1 MSMERKGYM
10 NNLTKRVISC
20 VACIALVLFCIWG
33 STYVVEHEGHQYDG
47 AAQGFAGEIKVS
59 VFVEGDTIT
68 DITYQTEGETPSIG
82 GSAIKALRTKILKTQ
97 NANIDAISGATYS
110 SKGFLTAVQTALA
123 EAGIVADGSNKSN
136 ASVDDYELT
145 TDVVVV
151 GGGGAGMTAAITVA
165 ENGKNVILLEKSDIL
180 GGNTSRASSGMN
192 AAETHYE
199 QEQGVEDSVDLF
211 IEDTMKS
218 GKEINDPDLV
228 RTLAENTSEAIDW
241 LDKENA
247 PLSGPLGTMGGLS
260 AKRTHRPTDAE
271 GNVTSVGNFLV
282 SALGVRMDELGI
294 EIITGAS
301 VNKIIMTDGKASGVV
316 ALGEYGETIT
326 VNANAVIVATGG
338 FGGNMD
344 RIVSLRPD
352 LAGYISTNVA
362 TATGDAIDFL
372 GEVGADF
379 VDLEQIQ
386 LHPTVIP
393 TDGAL
398 VGEALRGDGAIL
410 VNREGVRFTNETGTR
425 DAVSAAEVSQT
436 GGNVWLIANE
446 EMYEGSAVIKKLDK
460 SGYLVKGD
468 TLEDLAAAMEFD
480 SAATA
485 ALIETVNKW
494 STYVASGSDPDFS
507 RDIGTPLTDLSS
519 GPYYAVNVGPG
530 IHHCMGGVKIN
541 TDAQVISTDGTPI
554 PGLYAAGEVTGGIH
568 GANRL
573 GGNAVADIV
582 VFGRIAGENA
592 SNLDN

>member
-1 MSMERKGYM
+1 MGS
-10 NNLTKRVISC
+10 LTKRILSCLAC
-20 VACIALVLFCIWG
+20 VALIVFCIGG
-33 STYVVEHEGHQYDG
+33 SMYVVEREGHQYDG

-59 VFVEGDTIT
+59 VFVEGNSIT

-97 NANIDAISGATYS
+97 NVNIDTISGATYS
-110 SKGFLTAVQTALA
+110 SKGFLSAVEMALG
-123 EAGIVADGSNKSN
+123 EAGIVADGSG
-136 ASVDDYELT
+136 AGAGTTEDYEAT

-165 ENGKNVILLEKSDIL
+165 ENGKSVILLEKSDIL

-199 QEQGVEDSVDLF
+199 KEQGIEDSVELF
-211 IEDTMKS
+211 IEDTIKS
-218 GKEINDPDLV
+218 GKEINDPELV

-260 AKRTHRPTDAE
+260 AKRTHRPVDAE

-282 SALGVRMDELGI
+282 SALGVRLDELGI
-294 EIITGAS
+294 EVVTGATI
-301 VNKIIMTDGKASGVV
+301 NKILMEDGKAVGVSGVG
-316 ALGEYGETIT
+316 AYGENIT
-326 VNANAVIVATGG
+326 VHANSVIIATGG

-344 RIVSLRPD
+344 RIVALRPD

-362 TATGDAIDFL
+362 TADGDAIDFL

-379 VDLEQIQ
+379 VDMEQIQ

-436 GGNVWLIANE
+436 GGNVWLIANQ

-460 SGYLVKGD
+460 SGYLVTGA
-468 TLEDLAAAMEFD
+468 DLDELAKAMEFD
-480 SAATA
+480 ANSTA
-485 ALIETVNKW
+485 ALKETVSTW
-494 STYVASGSDPDFS
+494 SSYVASGTDADFS

-554 PGLYAAGEVTGGIH
+554 PGLYACGEVTGGIH

-592 SNLDN
+592 SK

>member
-1 MSMERKGYM
+1 MSVV
-10 NNLTKRVISC
+10 TKRILSCLAC
-20 VACIALVLFCIWG
+20 VALIILCIWG
-33 STYVVEHEGHQYDG
+33 STYVAKYEGHQYDG
-47 AAQGFAGEIKVS
+47 SAEGFAGTISVS
-59 VFVEGDTIT
+59 VYVEGDTIT
-68 DITYQTEGETPSIG
+68 EITYQTEGETPSIG
-82 GSAIKALRTKILKTQ
+82 GSAIQALRKKILKTQ
-97 NANIDAISGATYS
+97 STQIDVVSGATYS
-110 SKGFLTAVQTALA
+110 SKGFLAAVDAALA
-123 EAGIVADGSNKSN
+123 EAGVVADGSHKSD
-136 ASVDDYELT
+136 AATEDYELT

-151 GGGGAGMTAAITVA
+151 GGGGAGMTAAITIA
-165 ENGKNVILLEKSDIL
+165 ESGKSVIIIEKSDIL

-192 AAETHYE
+192 ACETHYE
-199 QEQGVEDSVDLF
+199 AEQGVEDSVELF

-228 RTLAENTSEAIDW
+228 RTLAENTSAAIDW
-241 LDKENA
+241 LDEENA

-271 GNVTSVGNFLV
+271 GNVTSVGNYLV
-282 SALGVRMDELGI
+282 SALGVRLDELGV
-294 EIITGAS
+294 EIITGTA
-301 VNKIIMTDGKASGVV
+301 VDKVIMEDGKACGVTGV
-316 ALGEYGETIT
+316 GTYGENVT
-326 VNANAVIVATGG
+326 VHAGAVVIATGG

-344 RIVSLRPD
+344 RIVELRPD
-352 LAGYISTNVA
+352 LEGYISTNVA

-372 GEVGADF
+372 GEIGADF

-425 DAVSAAEVSQT
+425 DAVSAAEVAQT
-436 GGNVWLIANE
+436 GGNVWLIANQ

-460 SGYLVKGD
+460 SGYLVTGE

-480 SAATA
+480 QAATE
-485 ALIETVNKW
+485 ALLETVETW
-494 STYVASGSDPDFS
+494 SGYVASGVDADFS

-541 TDAQVISTDGTPI
+541 TEAQVISTDGNPI
-554 PGLYAAGEVTGGIH
+554 PGLYACGEVTGGIH

-592 SNLDN
+592 ANYCEK

>member
-1 MSMERKGYM
+1 MGS
-10 NNLTKRVISC
+10 LTKRILSCLAC
-20 VACIALVLFCIWG
+20 VALIVFCIGG
-33 STYVVEHEGHQYDG
+33 SMYVVEREGHQYDG

-59 VFVEGDTIT
+59 VFVEGNTIT

-97 NANIDAISGATYS
+97 NVNIDTISGATYS
-110 SKGFLTAVQTALA
+110 SKGFLSAVEMALG
-123 EAGIVADGSNKSN
+123 EAGIVADGSG
-136 ASVDDYELT
+136 AGAGTAEDYEAT
-145 TDVVVV
+145 ADVVVV

-165 ENGKNVILLEKSDIL
+165 ENGKSVILLEKSDIL

-199 QEQGVEDSVDLF
+199 KEQGIEDSVELF
-211 IEDTMKS
+211 IEDTIKS
-218 GKEINDPDLV
+218 GKEINDPELV

-260 AKRTHRPTDAE
+260 AKRTHRPVDAE

-282 SALGVRMDELGI
+282 SALGVRLDELGI
-294 EIITGAS
+294 EVVTGAA
-301 VNKIIMTDGKASGVV
+301 VNKIIMEDGKAVGVSGVG
-316 ALGEYGETIT
+316 AYGENIT
-326 VNANAVIVATGG
+326 VHANSVIIATGG

-344 RIVSLRPD
+344 RIVALRPD

-362 TATGDAIDFL
+362 TADGDAIDFL

-379 VDLEQIQ
+379 VDMEQIQ

-436 GGNVWLIANE
+436 GGNVWLIANQ

-460 SGYLVKGD
+460 SGYLVTGA
-468 TLEDLAAAMEFD
+468 DLDELAKAMEFD
-480 SAATA
+480 ANATA
-485 ALIETVNKW
+485 ALKETVSTW
-494 STYVASGSDPDFS
+494 STYVASGTDADFS

-554 PGLYAAGEVTGGIH
+554 PGLYACGEVTGGIH

-592 SNLDN
+592 SK

>member
-1 MSMERKGYM
+1 MGS
-10 NNLTKRVISC
+10 LTKRILSCLAC
-20 VACIALVLFCIWG
+20 VALIVFCIGG
-33 STYVVEHEGHQYDG
+33 SMYVVEREGHQYDG

-59 VFVEGDTIT
+59 VFVEGNTIT

-97 NANIDAISGATYS
+97 NVNIDTISGATYS
-110 SKGFLTAVQTALA
+110 SKGFLSAVEMALG
-123 EAGIVADGSNKSN
+123 EAGIVADGSG
-136 ASVDDYELT
+136 AGAGTAEDYEAT

-165 ENGKNVILLEKSDIL
+165 ENGKSVILLEKSDIL

-199 QEQGVEDSVDLF
+199 KEQGIEDSVELF
-211 IEDTMKS
+211 IEDTIKS
-218 GKEINDPDLV
+218 GKEINDPELV

-260 AKRTHRPTDAE
+260 AKRTHRPVDAE

-282 SALGVRMDELGI
+282 SALGVRLEELGI
-294 EIITGAS
+294 EVQTGATI
-301 VNKIIMTDGKASGVV
+301 NKILMEDGKAVGVSGVG
-316 ALGEYGETIT
+316 AYGENIT
-326 VNANAVIVATGG
+326 VHANSVIIATGG

-344 RIVSLRPD
+344 RIVALRPD

-362 TATGDAIDFL
+362 TADGDAIDFL

-379 VDLEQIQ
+379 VDMEQIQ

-436 GGNVWLIANE
+436 GGNVWLIANQ

-460 SGYLVKGD
+460 SGYLVTGA
-468 TLEDLAAAMEFD
+468 DLDELAKAMEFD
-480 SAATA
+480 ANATA
-485 ALIETVNKW
+485 ALKETVSTW
-494 STYVASGSDPDFS
+494 SSYVASGTDADFS

-554 PGLYAAGEVTGGIH
+554 PGLYACGEVTGGIH

-592 SNLDN
+592 SE

>member
-1 MSMERKGYM
+1 MGS
-10 NNLTKRVISC
+10 LTKRILSCLAC
-20 VACIALVLFCIWG
+20 VALIVFCIGG
-33 STYVVEHEGHQYDG
+33 SMYVVEREGHQYDG

-59 VFVEGDTIT
+59 VFVEGNTIT

-97 NANIDAISGATYS
+97 NVNIDTISGATYS
-110 SKGFLTAVQTALA
+110 SKGFLEAVGVALG
-123 EAGIVADGSNKSN
+123 EAGIVADGSG
-136 ASVDDYELT
+136 AGAGTAEDYEAT
-145 TDVVVV
+145 ADVVVV

-165 ENGKNVILLEKSDIL
+165 ENGKSVILLEKSDIL

-199 QEQGVEDSVDLF
+199 KEQGIEDSVELF
-211 IEDTMKS
+211 IEDTIKS
-218 GKEINDPDLV
+218 GKEINDPELV

-260 AKRTHRPTDAE
+260 AKRTHRPVDAE

-282 SALGVRMDELGI
+282 SALGVRLDELGI
-294 EIITGAS
+294 EVVTGAA
-301 VNKIIMTDGKASGVV
+301 VNKIIMEDGKAVGVSGVG
-316 ALGEYGETIT
+316 AYGENIT
-326 VNANAVIVATGG
+326 VHANSVIIATGG

-344 RIVSLRPD
+344 RIVALRPD

-362 TATGDAIDFL
+362 TADGDAIDFL

-379 VDLEQIQ
+379 VDMEQIQ

-436 GGNVWLIANE
+436 GGNVWLIANQ

-460 SGYLVKGD
+460 SGYLVTGA
-468 TLEDLAAAMEFD
+468 DLDELAKAMEFD
-480 SAATA
+480 ANATA
-485 ALIETVNKW
+485 ALKETVSTW
-494 STYVASGSDPDFS
+494 SSYVASGTDADFS

-554 PGLYAAGEVTGGIH
+554 PGLYACGEVTGGIH

-592 SNLDN
+592 SK

>member
-1 MSMERKGYM
+1 MGS
-10 NNLTKRVISC
+10 LTKRILSCLAC
-20 VACIALVLFCIWG
+20 VALILFCIGG
-33 STYVVEHEGHQYDG
+33 SMYVVEHEGHQYDG

-59 VFVEGDTIT
+59 VFVEGNTIT

-97 NANIDAISGATYS
+97 NVNIDTISGATYS
-110 SKGFLTAVQTALA
+110 SKGFLEAVGVALG
-123 EAGIVADGSNKSN
+123 EAGIVADGSG
-136 ASVDDYELT
+136 AGAGTAEDYEAT
-145 TDVVVV
+145 ADVVVV

-165 ENGKNVILLEKSDIL
+165 ENGKSVILLEKSDIL

-199 QEQGVEDSVDLF
+199 KEQGIEDSVELF
-211 IEDTMKS
+211 IEDTIKS
-218 GKEINDPDLV
+218 GKEINDPELV

-260 AKRTHRPTDAE
+260 AKRTHRPVDAE

-282 SALGVRMDELGI
+282 SALGVRLDELGI
-294 EIITGAS
+294 EVVTGAA
-301 VNKIIMTDGKASGVV
+301 VNKIIMEDGKAVGVSGVG
-316 ALGEYGETIT
+316 AYGENIT
-326 VNANAVIVATGG
+326 VHAKSVIIATGG

-344 RIVSLRPD
+344 RIVALRPD

-362 TATGDAIDFL
+362 TADGDAIDFL

-379 VDLEQIQ
+379 VDMEQIQ

-436 GGNVWLIANE
+436 GGNVWLIANQ

-460 SGYLVKGD
+460 SGYLVTGA
-468 TLEDLAAAMEFD
+468 DLDELAKAMEFD
-480 SAATA
+480 ANATA
-485 ALIETVNKW
+485 ALKETVSTW
-494 STYVASGSDPDFS
+494 SSYVASGTDADFS

-554 PGLYAAGEVTGGIH
+554 PGLYACGEVTGGIH

-592 SNLDN
+592 SK

>member
-1 MSMERKGYM
+1 M
-10 NNLTKRVISC
+10 NTLTKRIISC
-20 VACIALVLFCIWG
+20 FAVVALLLICIWG
-33 STYVVEHEGHQYDG
+33 STYVVERNGHQYDG

-59 VFVEGDTIT
+59 VFVEGNTIT

-97 NANIDAISGATYS
+97 NVNIDAISGATYS
-110 SKGFLTAVQTALA
+110 SKGFLEAVGQALSQ
-123 EAGIVADGSNKSN
+123 AGIVADGSNKGSGV
-136 ASVDDYELT
+136 SEDYEAT
-145 TDVVVV
+145 VDVVVV

-165 ENGKNVILLEKSDIL
+165 ENGKKVILLEKSDIL

-199 QEQGVEDSVDLF
+199 KEQGVEDSVDLF
-211 IEDTMKS
+211 VQDTMKS
-218 GKEINDPDLV
+218 GKEINDPELV
-228 RTLAENTSEAIDW
+228 RTLAENTSAAIDW

-282 SALGVRMDELGI
+282 SALGVRLDELGV

-301 VNKIIMTDGKASGVV
+301 VNKIIMEDGKACGVI
-316 ALGEYGETIT
+316 AAGEYGETIT
-326 VNANAVIVATGG
+326 IHANAVVVATGG

-344 RIVSLRPD
+344 RVVALRPD
-352 LAGYISTNVA
+352 LEGFISTNVA
-362 TATGDAIDFL
+362 TASGDAIDFL

-379 VDLEQIQ
+379 VDMEQIQ

-425 DAVSAAEVSQT
+425 DAVSAAEVAQT
-436 GGNVWLIANE
+436 GGNVWLIANQ

-468 TLEDLAAAMEFD
+468 TLNDLAAAMEFD
-480 SAATA
+480 ANATT
-485 ALIETVNKW
+485 ALLDTVSKW
-494 STYVASGSDPDFS
+494 SGYVKAGEDPDFS

-541 TDAQVISTDGTPI
+541 TEAQVISKDGTPI
-554 PGLYAAGEVTGGIH
+554 PGLYACGEVTGGIH

-592 SNLDN
+592 SNYK

>member
-1 MSMERKGYM
+1 MNTSTRKI
-10 NNLTKRVISC
+10 LSC
-20 VACIALVLFCIWG
+20 ALCVALVLFVFFG
-33 STYVVEHEGHQYDG
+33 SKYVKQYDG
-47 AAQGFAGEIKVS
+47 QQLDGSAQGFAGEIKVS
-59 VFVEGDTIT
+59 VFVEGGTIT
-68 DITYQTEGETPSIG
+68 DITFQTEGETPSIG
-82 GSAIKALRTKILKTQ
+82 GSAIKSLRTKILKTQ
-97 NANIDAISGATYS
+97 NTQIDAISGATYS
-110 SKGFLTAVQTALA
+110 SRGFLEAVNAALA
-123 EAGIVADGSNKSN
+123 LGGVVADGSHMSN
-136 ASVDDYELT
+136 AATEDYEAT
-145 TDVVVV
+145 ADVVVV
-151 GGGGAGMTAAITVA
+151 GGGGAGMTAAIVAA
-165 ENGKNVILLEKSDIL
+165 ENGKKVILLEKSDIL

-199 QEQGVEDSVDLF
+199 AEQGIEDSVDLF
-211 IEDTMKS
+211 VEDTMKS
-218 GKEINDPDLV
+218 GKEINDPELV

-282 SALGVRMDELGI
+282 SALGVRLDELGI
-294 EIITGAS
+294 EILTGAT
-301 VNKIIMTDGKASGVV
+301 VNKIIMEDGKAAGVSGF
-316 ALGEYGETIT
+316 GEYGENIT
-326 VNANAVIVATGG
+326 VHANAVIVATGG

-344 RIVSLRPD
+344 RIVELRPD

-362 TATGDAIDFL
+362 TASGDAIDFL

-425 DAVSAAEVSQT
+425 DAVSAAEVEQT
-436 GGNVWLIANE
+436 GGNVWLIANQ

-480 SAATA
+480 ATATA
-485 ALIETVNKW
+485 ALLQTVETW
-494 STYVASGSDPDFS
+494 SSYVASGTDSDFS
-507 RDIGTPLTDLSS
+507 RDIGTPLTDLST

-541 TDAQVISTDGTPI
+541 SDAQVISKDGTPI

-592 SNLDN
+592 SK

>member
-1 MSMERKGYM
+1 M
-10 NNLTKRVISC
+10 
-20 VACIALVLFCIWG
+20 
-33 STYVVEHEGHQYDG
+33 YVVEREGHQYDG

-59 VFVEGDTIT
+59 VFVEGNTIT

-97 NANIDAISGATYS
+97 NVNIDTISGATYS
-110 SKGFLTAVQTALA
+110 SKGFLSAVEMALG
-123 EAGIVADGSNKSN
+123 EGGIVADGSG
-136 ASVDDYELT
+136 AVAGTTEDYEAT
-145 TDVVVV
+145 ADVVVV

-165 ENGKNVILLEKSDIL
+165 ENGKSVILLEKSDIL

-199 QEQGVEDSVDLF
+199 KEQGIEDSVELF
-211 IEDTMKS
+211 IEDTIKS
-218 GKEINDPDLV
+218 GKEINDPELV

-260 AKRTHRPTDAE
+260 AKRTHRPVDAE

-282 SALGVRMDELGI
+282 SALGVRLDELGI
-294 EIITGAS
+294 EIQTGATI
-301 VNKIIMTDGKASGVV
+301 NKILMENGKAVGVSGVG
-316 ALGEYGETIT
+316 AYGENIT
-326 VNANAVIVATGG
+326 VHADSVIIATGG

-344 RIVSLRPD
+344 RIVALRPD

-362 TATGDAIDFL
+362 TADGDAIDFL
-372 GEVGADF
+372 GEVDADF
-379 VDLEQIQ
+379 VDMEQIQ

-436 GGNVWLIANE
+436 GGNVWLIANQ

-460 SGYLVKGD
+460 SGYLVTGA
-468 TLEDLAAAMEFD
+468 DLDELAKAMEFD
-480 SAATA
+480 ANATA
-485 ALIETVNKW
+485 ALKETVSTW
-494 STYVASGSDPDFS
+494 SSYVASGTDADFS

-554 PGLYAAGEVTGGIH
+554 PGLYACGEVTGGIH

-592 SNLDN
+592 SK

>member
-1 MSMERKGYM
+1 MSS
-10 NNLTKRVISC
+10 LTKKICACLFC
-20 VACIALVLFCIWG
+20 VALVLFVIFG
-33 STYVVEHEGHQYDG
+33 SKYVVEREGHQYDG

-59 VFVEGDTIT
+59 VFVDNDTIT

-82 GSAIKALRTKILKTQ
+82 GSAIKSLRTKILKTQ
-97 NANIDAISGATYS
+97 NTQIDAISGATYS
-110 SKGFLTAVQTALA
+110 SKGFLEAVNSALA
-123 EAGIVADGSNKSN
+123 TSGFVADGSHRSN
-136 ASVDDYELT
+136 VATEDYEAT
-145 TDVVVV
+145 ADVVVV

-165 ENGKNVILLEKSDIL
+165 ENGKKVILLEKSDIL

-199 QEQGVEDSVDLF
+199 AEQGIEDSVELF

-218 GKEINDPDLV
+218 GKEINDPELV
-228 RTLAENTSEAIDW
+228 RTLAENTSAAIDW

-260 AKRTHRPTDAE
+260 AKRTHRPTDSE

-282 SALGVRMDELGI
+282 SALGVRLEELGI
-294 EIITGAS
+294 ETITGAS
-301 VNKIIMTDGKASGVV
+301 VNKILMEDGKACGVSGV
-316 ALGEYGETIT
+316 GEYGEKIT
-326 VNANAVIVATGG
+326 VHANAVIIATGG
-338 FGGNMD
+338 FGGNME

-352 LAGYISTNVA
+352 LAGYISTNVS
-362 TATGDAIDFL
+362 TANGDAIDFL

-425 DAVSAAEVSQT
+425 DAVSAAEVEQT
-436 GGNVWLIANE
+436 GGNVWLIANQ

-468 TLEDLAAAMEFD
+468 TLEALAAAMEFD
-480 SAATA
+480 SNATA
-485 ALIETVNKW
+485 ALLKTVETW
-494 STYVASGSDPDFS
+494 SSYVQAGSDPDFS

-592 SNLDN
+592 SK

>member
-1 MSMERKGYM
+1 
-10 NNLTKRVISC
+10 
-20 VACIALVLFCIWG
+20 VA
-33 STYVVEHEGHQYDG
+33 
-47 AAQGFAGEIKVS
+47 
-59 VFVEGDTIT
+59 
-68 DITYQTEGETPSIG
+68 TE
-82 GSAIKALRTKILKTQ
+82 
-97 NANIDAISGATYS
+97 
-110 SKGFLTAVQTALA
+110 
-123 EAGIVADGSNKSN
+123 
-136 ASVDDYELT
+136 DYET
-145 TDVVVV
+145 SADVVVV
-151 GGGGAGMTAAITVA
+151 GGGGAGMTAAITA
-165 ENGKNVILLEKSDIL
+165 SENGKKVIILEKSDIL

-199 QEQGVEDSVDLF
+199 AEQGIEDSVDLF
-211 IEDTMKS
+211 VEDTMKS
-218 GKEINDPDLV
+218 GKEINDPELV
-228 RTLAENTSEAIDW
+228 RTLAEKSSDAIDW

-260 AKRTHRPTDAE
+260 AKRTHRPTDAD

-282 SALGVRMDELGI
+282 SALGVRLDELGV
-294 EIITGAS
+294 EIITGAT
-301 VNKIIMTDGKASGVV
+301 VNKIIMEDGKASGVV
-316 ALGEYGETIT
+316 AKGEYGETIT
-326 VNANAVIVATGG
+326 VHANAVIVATGG

-362 TATGDAIDFL
+362 TASGDAIDFL
-372 GEVGADF
+372 GELGADF
-379 VDLEQIQ
+379 VDMEQIQ

-425 DAVSAAEVSQT
+425 DAVSAAEVEQT
-436 GGNVWLIANE
+436 GGNVWLIANQ

-468 TLEDLAAAMEFD
+468 TLDELAAAMEFD
-480 SAATA
+480 ASATA
-485 ALIETVNKW
+485 ALSKTVETW
-494 STYVASGSDPDFS
+494 SSYVASGEDPDFS
-507 RDIGTPLTDLSS
+507 RDIGTPLTDLSA

-541 TDAQVISTDGTPI
+541 TDAQVINTSGEPI

-592 SNLDN
+592 SK

>member
-1 MSMERKGYM
+1 MGS
-10 NNLTKRVISC
+10 LTKRILSCLAC
-20 VACIALVLFCIWG
+20 VALIVFCIGG
-33 STYVVEHEGHQYDG
+33 SMYVVEREGHQYDG

-59 VFVEGDTIT
+59 VFVEGNTIT

-97 NANIDAISGATYS
+97 NVNIDTISGATYS
-110 SKGFLTAVQTALA
+110 SKGFLSAVEMALG
-123 EAGIVADGSNKSN
+123 EAGIVADGSG
-136 ASVDDYELT
+136 AGAGTAEDYEAT
-145 TDVVVV
+145 ADVVVV

-165 ENGKNVILLEKSDIL
+165 ENGKSVILLEKSDIL

-199 QEQGVEDSVDLF
+199 KEQGIEDSVELF
-211 IEDTMKS
+211 IEDTIKS
-218 GKEINDPDLV
+218 GKEINDPELV

-260 AKRTHRPTDAE
+260 AKRTHRPVDAE

-282 SALGVRMDELGI
+282 SALGVRLDELGI
-294 EIITGAS
+294 EVVTGAA
-301 VNKIIMTDGKASGVV
+301 VNKIIMEDGKAVGVSGVG
-316 ALGEYGETIT
+316 AYGENIT
-326 VNANAVIVATGG
+326 VHANSVIIATGG

-344 RIVSLRPD
+344 RIVALRPD

-362 TATGDAIDFL
+362 TADGDAIDFL

-379 VDLEQIQ
+379 VDMEQIQ

-436 GGNVWLIANE
+436 GGNVWLIANQ

-460 SGYLVKGD
+460 SGYLVTGA
-468 TLEDLAAAMEFD
+468 DLDELAKAMEFD
-480 SAATA
+480 ANATA
-485 ALIETVNKW
+485 ALKETVSTW
-494 STYVASGSDPDFS
+494 SSYVASGTDADFS

-554 PGLYAAGEVTGGIH
+554 PGLYACGEVTGGIH

-592 SNLDN
+592 SK

>member
-1 MSMERKGYM
+1 MSVV
-10 NNLTKRVISC
+10 TKRILSCLAC
-20 VACIALVLFCIWG
+20 VALIIFCIWG
-33 STYVVEHEGHQYDG
+33 STYVVKHEGHQYDG
-47 AAQGFAGEIKVS
+47 SAEGFAGTISVS
-59 VFVEGDTIT
+59 VYVEGDTIT

-82 GSAIKALRTKILKTQ
+82 GSAIQALRKKILKTQ
-97 NANIDAISGATYS
+97 NTQIDVVSGATYS
-110 SKGFLTAVQTALA
+110 SKGFLTAVDAALA
-123 EAGIVADGSNKSN
+123 EAGVVADGSHISD
-136 ASVDDYELT
+136 AATEDYELT

-151 GGGGAGMTAAITVA
+151 GGGGAGMTAAITIA
-165 ENGKNVILLEKSDIL
+165 ESGKSVIIIEKSDIL

-192 AAETHYE
+192 ACETHYE
-199 QEQGVEDSVDLF
+199 AEQGVEDSVELF

-228 RTLAENTSEAIDW
+228 RTLAENTSAAIDW
-241 LDKENA
+241 LDEENA

-271 GNVTSVGNFLV
+271 GNVTSVGNYLV
-282 SALGVRMDELGI
+282 SALGVRLDELGV
-294 EIITGAS
+294 EIITGTA
-301 VNKIIMTDGKASGVV
+301 VDKVIMEDGKACGVTGV
-316 ALGEYGETIT
+316 GTYGENVT
-326 VNANAVIVATGG
+326 VHAGAVVIATGG

-344 RIVSLRPD
+344 RIVELRPD
-352 LAGYISTNVA
+352 LEGYISTNVA

-372 GEVGADF
+372 GEIGADF

-425 DAVSAAEVSQT
+425 DAVSAAEVAQT
-436 GGNVWLIANE
+436 GGNVWLIANQ

-460 SGYLVKGD
+460 SGYLVTGE
-468 TLEDLAAAMEFD
+468 TLEELAAAMEFD
-480 SAATA
+480 QAATE
-485 ALIETVNKW
+485 ALLETVETW
-494 STYVASGSDPDFS
+494 SGYVSSGVDADFS

-541 TDAQVISTDGTPI
+541 TEAQVISTDGNPI
-554 PGLYAAGEVTGGIH
+554 PGLYACGEVTGGIH

-592 SNLDN
+592 AKYCEN

>member
-1 MSMERKGYM
+1 M
-10 NNLTKRVISC
+10 NALTKRIFSCLAC
-20 VACIALVLFCIWG
+20 VALIIFCIWG
-33 STYVVEHEGHQYDG
+33 STYVVKHEGHQYDG
-47 AAQGFAGEIKVS
+47 SAEGFAGTISVS
-59 VFVEGDTIT
+59 VYVEGDTIT

-82 GSAIKALRTKILKTQ
+82 GSAIQALRKKILKTQ
-97 NANIDAISGATYS
+97 NTQIDVVSGATYS
-110 SKGFLTAVQTALA
+110 SKGFLTAVDAALA
-123 EAGIVADGSNKSN
+123 EAGVVADGSHISD
-136 ASVDDYELT
+136 AATEDYELT

-151 GGGGAGMTAAITVA
+151 GGGGAGMTAAITIA
-165 ENGKNVILLEKSDIL
+165 ESGKSVIIIEKSDIL

-192 AAETHYE
+192 ACETHYE
-199 QEQGVEDSVDLF
+199 AEQGVEDSVELF

-228 RTLAENTSEAIDW
+228 RTLAENTSAAIDW
-241 LDKENA
+241 LDEENA

-271 GNVTSVGNFLV
+271 GNVTSVGNYLV
-282 SALGVRMDELGI
+282 SALGVRLDELGV
-294 EIITGAS
+294 EIITGTA
-301 VNKIIMTDGKASGVV
+301 VDKVIMEDGKACGVTGV
-316 ALGEYGETIT
+316 GTYGENVT
-326 VNANAVIVATGG
+326 VHAGAVVIATGG

-344 RIVSLRPD
+344 RIVELRPD
-352 LAGYISTNVA
+352 LEGYISTNVA

-372 GEVGADF
+372 GEIGADF

-425 DAVSAAEVSQT
+425 DAVSAAEVAQT
-436 GGNVWLIANE
+436 GGNVWLIANQ

-460 SGYLVKGD
+460 SGYLVTGD
-468 TLEDLAAAMEFD
+468 TLEELAAAMEFD
-480 SAATA
+480 QAATE
-485 ALIETVNKW
+485 ALLETVETW
-494 STYVASGSDPDFS
+494 SGYVSSGVDADFS

-541 TDAQVISTDGTPI
+541 TEAQVISTDGNPI
-554 PGLYAAGEVTGGIH
+554 PGLYACGEVTGGIH

-592 SNLDN
+592 AKYCEN

>member
-1 MSMERKGYM
+1 MSA
-10 NNLTKRVISC
+10 LSKRIVS
-20 VACIALVLFCIWG
+20 CIACVGLIAFCIWG

-47 AAQGFAGEIKVS
+47 AADGFAGEIKVS
-59 VFVEGDTIT
+59 VFVEDGTIT

-97 NANIDAISGATYS
+97 NTQIDAISGATYS
-110 SKGFLTAVQTALA
+110 SRGFLSAVNTALA
-123 EAGIVADGSNKSN
+123 EAGIVADGSHKGNT
-136 ASVDDYELT
+136 ASEDYEAT
-145 TDVVVV
+145 ADVVVV

-165 ENGKNVILLEKSDIL
+165 ENGKKVILLEKSDIL

-199 QEQGVEDSVDLF
+199 KEQGVEDSVDLF
-211 IEDTMKS
+211 VEDTMKS
-218 GKEINDPDLV
+218 GKEINDPELV
-228 RTLAENTSEAIDW
+228 RTLAENTSDAIDW

-282 SALGVRMDELGI
+282 SALGVRLDELGV
-294 EIITGAS
+294 EIITGAT
-301 VNKIIMTDGKASGVV
+301 VNKIIMEDGKATGVTGI
-316 ALGEYGETIT
+316 GEYGENIT
-326 VNANAVIVATGG
+326 VHANAVIVATGG

-344 RIVSLRPD
+344 RIVALRPD

-362 TATGDAIDFL
+362 TASGDAIDFL

-425 DAVSAAEVSQT
+425 DAVSAAEVAQT

-480 SAATA
+480 SNATS
-485 ALIETVNKW
+485 ALLKTVETW
-494 STYVASGSDPDFS
+494 SGYVASGTDTDFS
-507 RDIGTPLTDLSS
+507 RDIGTPLTDLSI

-554 PGLYAAGEVTGGIH
+554 PGLYACGEVTGGIH

-592 SNLDN
+592 SK

>member
-1 MSMERKGYM
+1 MST
-10 NNLTKRVISC
+10 LSKRIISC
-20 VACIALVLFCIWG
+20 IACVGLIVFCIWG

-47 AAQGFAGEIKVS
+47 AADGFAGEIKVS
-59 VFVEGDTIT
+59 VFVEDGTIT

-97 NANIDAISGATYS
+97 NTQIDAISGATYS
-110 SKGFLTAVQTALA
+110 SRGFLSAVNAALA
-123 EAGIVADGSNKSN
+123 EGGIVADGSHKGN
-136 ASVDDYELT
+136 AASEDYEAT
-145 TDVVVV
+145 ADVVVV

-165 ENGKNVILLEKSDIL
+165 ENGKKVILLEKSDIL

-199 QEQGVEDSVDLF
+199 KEQGVEDSVDLF
-211 IEDTMKS
+211 VEDTMKS
-218 GKEINDPDLV
+218 GKEINDPELV
-228 RTLAENTSEAIDW
+228 RTLAENTSDAIDW

-282 SALGVRMDELGI
+282 SALGVRLDELGV
-294 EIITGAS
+294 EIITGATI
-301 VNKIIMTDGKASGVV
+301 NKIIMDNGKASGVSGI
-316 ALGEYGETIT
+316 GEYGENIT
-326 VNANAVIVATGG
+326 VHANAVVIATGG

-344 RIVSLRPD
+344 RIVALRPD

-362 TATGDAIDFL
+362 TASGDAIDFL
-372 GEVGADF
+372 DEVGADF
-379 VDLEQIQ
+379 VDLDQIQ

-425 DAVSAAEVSQT
+425 DAVSAAEVAQT
-436 GGNVWLIANE
+436 GGNVWLIANQ
-446 EMYEGSAVIKKLDK
+446 EMYEVSAVIKKLDK

-480 SAATA
+480 SNATS
-485 ALIETVNKW
+485 ALLKTVETW
-494 STYVASGSDPDFS
+494 SGYVASGTDADFA
-507 RDIGTPLTDLSS
+507 RDIGTPLTDLST

-541 TDAQVISTDGTPI
+541 SEAQVISTDGNPI
-554 PGLYAAGEVTGGIH
+554 PGLYACGEVTGGIH

-592 SNLDN
+592 CK

>member
-1 MSMERKGYM
+1 M
-10 NNLTKRVISC
+10 NALTKRIVSCLAC
-20 VACIALVLFCIWG
+20 VALIIFCIWG
-33 STYVVEHEGHQYDG
+33 STYVAKHEGHQYDG
-47 AAQGFAGEIKVS
+47 SAEGFAGTISVS
-59 VFVEGDTIT
+59 VYVEGDTIT

-82 GSAIKALRTKILKTQ
+82 GSAIQALRKKILKTQ
-97 NANIDAISGATYS
+97 NTQIDVVSGATYS
-110 SKGFLTAVQTALA
+110 SKGFLTAVDAALA
-123 EAGIVADGSNKSN
+123 EAGVVADGSHISD
-136 ASVDDYELT
+136 AATEDYELT

-151 GGGGAGMTAAITVA
+151 GGGGAGMTAAITIA
-165 ENGKNVILLEKSDIL
+165 ESGKSVIIIEKSDIL

-192 AAETHYE
+192 ACETHYE
-199 QEQGVEDSVDLF
+199 AEQGVEDSVELF

-228 RTLAENTSEAIDW
+228 RTLAENTSAAIDW
-241 LDKENA
+241 LDEENA

-271 GNVTSVGNFLV
+271 GNVTSVGNYLV
-282 SALGVRMDELGI
+282 SALGVRLDELGV
-294 EIITGAS
+294 EIITGTA
-301 VNKIIMTDGKASGVV
+301 VDKVIMEDGKACGVTGV
-316 ALGEYGETIT
+316 GTYGENVT
-326 VNANAVIVATGG
+326 VHAGAVVIATGG

-344 RIVSLRPD
+344 RIVELRPD
-352 LAGYISTNVA
+352 LEGYISTNVA

-372 GEVGADF
+372 GEIGADF

-425 DAVSAAEVSQT
+425 DAVSAAEVAQT
-436 GGNVWLIANE
+436 GGNVWLIANQ

-460 SGYLVKGD
+460 SGYLVTGE
-468 TLEDLAAAMEFD
+468 TLEELAAAMEFD
-480 SAATA
+480 QAATE
-485 ALIETVNKW
+485 ALLETVETW
-494 STYVASGSDPDFS
+494 SGYVASGVDADFS

-541 TDAQVISTDGTPI
+541 AEAQVISTDGNPI
-554 PGLYAAGEVTGGIH
+554 PGLYACGEVTGGIH

-592 SNLDN
+592 AKYCEN

>member
-1 MSMERKGYM
+1 M
-10 NNLTKRVISC
+10 NTMTKRIVSC
-20 VACIALVLFCIWG
+20 VACALLVLFTIWG
-33 STYVVEHEGHQYDG
+33 STYEVVREGRQYDG
-47 AAQGFAGEIKVS
+47 SAQGFGGEIKVT
-59 VFVEGDTIT
+59 VYVEGNTIT
-68 DITYQTEGETPSIG
+68 DITYQTEGETPSVGIQ
-82 GSAIKALRTKILKTQ
+82 AIRALRTKILKTQ
-97 NANIDAISGATYS
+97 NTKIDAVSGATYT
-110 SKGFLTAVQTALA
+110 SKGFISAVEMALA
-123 EAGIVADGSNKSN
+123 QAGVVADGSSGGYK
-136 ASVDDYELT
+136 AEDYT
-145 TDVVVV
+145 ATADVVVV
-151 GGGGAGMTAAITVA
+151 GGGGAGMTAAITAA
-165 ENGKNVILLEKSDIL
+165 ENGKKVILLEKNEIL

-199 QEQGVEDSVDLF
+199 DEQGIEDSIESF

-228 RTLAENTSEAIDW
+228 RTLAENSSEAIDW

-282 SALGVRMDELGI
+282 SALSGRLDELGT
-294 EIITGAS
+294 EIITGAT
-301 VNKIIMTDGKASGVV
+301 VNKILMDNGKASGVV
-316 ALGEYGETIT
+316 AIGEEGNTIT
-326 VNANAVIVATGG
+326 INAGAVVIATGG

-352 LAGYISTNVA
+352 LAGYISTNVP
-362 TATGDAIDFL
+362 TASGDAIDFL
-372 GEVGADF
+372 SEVGADF
-379 VDLEQIQ
+379 VDMEQIQ

-410 VNREGVRFTNETGTR
+410 VNREGKRFTNETGTR
-425 DAVSAAEVSQT
+425 DAVSAAEVAQT
-436 GGNVWLIANE
+436 GGNVWLIANQ
-446 EMYEGSAVIKKLDK
+446 EMYDGSAVIKKLDK
-460 SGYLVKGD
+460 GGYLVKGD
-468 TLEDLAAAMEFD
+468 DIASLAAAMEFD
-480 SAATA
+480 DAATA
-485 ALIETVNKW
+485 ALQDTINTWV
-494 STYVASGSDPDFS
+494 TYVASGVDEEFS
-507 RDIGTPLTDLSS
+507 REIGTPITDLSS

-541 TDAQVISTDGTPI
+541 SDAQVIDTSGNPI

-592 SNLDN
+592 SKQN

>member
-1 MSMERKGYM
+1 MSTPVK
-10 NNLTKRVISC
+10 KICSC
-20 VACIALVLFCIWG
+20 GLCVALVLFCILG
-33 STYVVEHEGHQYDG
+33 NFYVVEREGHQYDG

-59 VFVEGDTIT
+59 VFVEGNTIT

-82 GSAIKALRTKILKTQ
+82 GSAIKSLRTKILKTQ
-97 NANIDAISGATYS
+97 NTQIDAISGATYS
-110 SKGFLTAVQTALA
+110 SRGFLEAVNAALA
-123 EAGIVADGSNKSN
+123 TAGVVADGSGR
-136 ASVDDYELT
+136 ADVATEDYEAT
-145 TDVVVV
+145 ADVVVV

-165 ENGKNVILLEKSDIL
+165 ENGKKVILLEKSDIL

-199 QEQGVEDSVDLF
+199 AEQGIEDSVELF

-218 GKEINDPDLV
+218 GKDINDPELV
-228 RTLAENTSEAIDW
+228 RTLAENTSDAIDW

-282 SALGVRMDELGI
+282 SALGVRLEELGI
-294 EIITGAS
+294 EVLTGAT
-301 VNKIIMTDGKASGVV
+301 VNKIIMEDGKAAGVTGV
-316 ALGEYGETIT
+316 GEYGEKIT
-326 VNANAVIVATGG
+326 VHANAVIIATGG

-344 RIVSLRPD
+344 RIVELRPD

-362 TATGDAIDFL
+362 TANGDAIDFL

-410 VNREGVRFTNETGTR
+410 VNREGIRFTNETGTR
-425 DAVSAAEVSQT
+425 DAVSAAEVEQT
-436 GGNVWLIANE
+436 GGNVWLIANQ

-480 SAATA
+480 ANATA
-485 ALIETVNKW
+485 ALLQTVNTW
-494 STYVASGSDPDFS
+494 SSYVASGTDADFS

-541 TDAQVISTDGTPI
+541 SDAQVISKDGTPI

-592 SNLDN
+592 SK

>member
-1 MSMERKGYM
+1 MSVV
-10 NNLTKRVISC
+10 TKRILSCLAC
-20 VACIALVLFCIWG
+20 VALIIFCIWG
-33 STYVVEHEGHQYDG
+33 STYVVKHEGHQYDG
-47 AAQGFAGEIKVS
+47 SAEGFAGTISVS
-59 VFVEGDTIT
+59 VYVEGDTIT

-82 GSAIKALRTKILKTQ
+82 GSAIQALRKKILKTQ
-97 NANIDAISGATYS
+97 NTQIDVVSGATYS
-110 SKGFLTAVQTALA
+110 SKGFLTAVDAALA
-123 EAGIVADGSNKSN
+123 EAGVVADGSHISD
-136 ASVDDYELT
+136 AATEDYELT

-151 GGGGAGMTAAITVA
+151 GGGGAGMTAAITIA
-165 ENGKNVILLEKSDIL
+165 ESGKSVIIIEKSDIL

-192 AAETHYE
+192 ACETHYE
-199 QEQGVEDSVDLF
+199 AEQGVEDSVELF

-228 RTLAENTSEAIDW
+228 RTLAENTSAAIDW
-241 LDKENA
+241 LDEENA

-271 GNVTSVGNFLV
+271 GNVTSVGNYLV
-282 SALGVRMDELGI
+282 SALGVRLDELGV
-294 EIITGAS
+294 EIITGTA
-301 VNKIIMTDGKASGVV
+301 VDKVIMEDGKACGVTGV
-316 ALGEYGETIT
+316 GTYGENVT
-326 VNANAVIVATGG
+326 VHAGAVVIATGG

-344 RIVSLRPD
+344 RIVELRPD
-352 LAGYISTNVA
+352 LEGYISTNVA

-372 GEVGADF
+372 GEIGADF
-379 VDLEQIQ
+379 VDLDQIQ

-425 DAVSAAEVSQT
+425 DAVSAAEVAQT
-436 GGNVWLIANE
+436 GGNVWLIANQ

-460 SGYLVKGD
+460 SGYLVTGE
-468 TLEDLAAAMEFD
+468 TLEELAAAMEFD
-480 SAATA
+480 QAATE
-485 ALIETVNKW
+485 ALLETVETW
-494 STYVASGSDPDFS
+494 SGYVSSGVDADFS

-541 TDAQVISTDGTPI
+541 TEAQVISTDGNPI
-554 PGLYAAGEVTGGIH
+554 PGLYACGEVTGGIH

-592 SNLDN
+592 AKYCEN

>member
-1 MSMERKGYM
+1 MGS
-10 NNLTKRVISC
+10 LTKRILSCLAC
-20 VACIALVLFCIWG
+20 VALILFCIGG
-33 STYVVEHEGHQYDG
+33 SMYVVEREGHQYDG

-59 VFVEGDTIT
+59 VFVEGNTIT

-97 NANIDAISGATYS
+97 NVNIDTISGATYS
-110 SKGFLTAVQTALA
+110 SKGFLEAVGVALG
-123 EAGIVADGSNKSN
+123 EAGIVADGSG
-136 ASVDDYELT
+136 AGAGTAEDYEAT
-145 TDVVVV
+145 ADVVVV

-165 ENGKNVILLEKSDIL
+165 ENGKSVILLEKSDIL

-199 QEQGVEDSVDLF
+199 KEQGIEDSVELF
-211 IEDTMKS
+211 IEDTIKS
-218 GKEINDPDLV
+218 GKEINDPELV

-260 AKRTHRPTDAE
+260 AKRTHRPVDAE

-282 SALGVRMDELGI
+282 SALGVRLDELGI
-294 EIITGAS
+294 EVVTGAA
-301 VNKIIMTDGKASGVV
+301 VNKIIMEDGKAVGVSGVG
-316 ALGEYGETIT
+316 AYGENIT
-326 VNANAVIVATGG
+326 VHADSVIIATGG

-344 RIVSLRPD
+344 RIVALRPD

-362 TATGDAIDFL
+362 TADGDAIDFL

-379 VDLEQIQ
+379 VDMEQIQ

-436 GGNVWLIANE
+436 GGNVWLIANQ

-460 SGYLVKGD
+460 SGYLVTGA
-468 TLEDLAAAMEFD
+468 DLDELAKAMEFD
-480 SAATA
+480 ANATA
-485 ALIETVNKW
+485 ALKETVSTW
-494 STYVASGSDPDFS
+494 STYVASGTDADFS

-554 PGLYAAGEVTGGIH
+554 PGLYACGEVTGGIH

-592 SNLDN
+592 SK

>member
-1 MSMERKGYM
+1 M
-10 NNLTKRVISC
+10 NNLTKKICSC
-20 VACIALVLFCIWG
+20 IACVALVLFCIWG
-33 STYVVEHEGHQYDG
+33 STYVVEREGHQYDG
-47 AAQGFAGEIKVS
+47 VAAGFAGDIKVS

-68 DITYQTEGETPSIG
+68 DITFQTDGETPSIG
-82 GSAIKALRTKILKTQ
+82 VSAIRALRTKILKTQ
-97 NANIDAISGATYS
+97 NTNIDTISGATYS
-110 SKGFLTAVQTALA
+110 SKGFLAAVEAALG
-123 EAGIVADGSNKSN
+123 EAGIVADGSHKSN
-136 ASVDDYELT
+136 VATEDYEAT
-145 TDVVVV
+145 ADVVVV

-165 ENGKNVILLEKSDIL
+165 ENGKKVILLEKSDIL

-199 QEQGVEDSVDLF
+199 AEQGIEDSVELF

-218 GKEINDPDLV
+218 GKEINDPELV
-228 RTLAENTSEAIDW
+228 RTLAENTSDAIDW

-271 GNVTSVGNFLV
+271 GNVTSVGNYLV
-282 SALGVRMDELGI
+282 SALGVRLDELGV
-294 EIITGAS
+294 EIITGAT
-301 VNKIIMTDGKASGVV
+301 VNKIIMENGKAAGVTGV
-316 ALGEYGETIT
+316 GEYGENIT
-326 VNANAVIVATGG
+326 VHANAVIVATGG

-344 RIVSLRPD
+344 RIVELRPD

-362 TATGDAIDFL
+362 TASGDAIDFL
-372 GEVGADF
+372 GELGADF
-379 VDLEQIQ
+379 VDMEQIQ

-425 DAVSAAEVSQT
+425 DAVSAAEVAQT
-436 GGNVWLIANE
+436 GGNVWLIANQ

-468 TLEDLAAAMEFD
+468 TLEDLAKAMEFD
-480 SAATA
+480 ANATT
-485 ALIETVNKW
+485 ALLQTVETW
-494 STYVASGSDPDFS
+494 SSYVASGTDADFS

-541 TDAQVISTDGTPI
+541 TEAQVIDTSGNPI

-592 SNLDN
+592 SK

>member
-1 MSMERKGYM
+1 M
-10 NNLTKRVISC
+10 NTLTKKICSCAGC
-20 VACIALVLFCIWG
+20 VALVCFCIFG
-33 STYVVEHEGHQYDG
+33 HYYVEEHEGHQYDG

-59 VFVEGDTIT
+59 VFVDNGTIT
-68 DITYQTEGETPSIG
+68 EITYQTEGETPSIG
-82 GSAIKALRTKILKTQ
+82 GSAIKSLRTKILKTQ
-97 NANIDAISGATYS
+97 NTQIDAISGATYT
-110 SKGFLTAVQTALA
+110 SKGFLNAVNAALA
-123 EAGIVADGSNKSN
+123 AGGVVADGSHSGN
-136 ASVDDYELT
+136 VVTEDYEAT
-145 TDVVVV
+145 ADVVVV

-165 ENGKNVILLEKSDIL
+165 ENGKKVILLEKSDIL

-199 QEQGVEDSVDLF
+199 AEQGIEDSVELF

-218 GKEINDPDLV
+218 GKEINDPELV
-228 RTLAENTSEAIDW
+228 RTLAENTSDAIDW

-282 SALGVRMDELGI
+282 SALGVRLEELGI
-294 EIITGAS
+294 ETVTGAT
-301 VNKIIMTDGKASGVV
+301 VNKIIMEDGKACGVSGV
-316 ALGEYGETIT
+316 GSYGEKIT
-326 VNANAVIVATGG
+326 VHANAVIVATGG

-344 RIVSLRPD
+344 RIVQLRPD

-362 TATGDAIDFL
+362 TASGDAVDFL

-379 VDLEQIQ
+379 VDMEQIQ

-425 DAVSAAEVSQT
+425 DAVSAAEVAQT
-436 GGNVWLIANE
+436 GGNVWLIANQ

-468 TLEDLAAAMEFD
+468 TLEELASAMEFD
-480 SAATA
+480 ANATA
-485 ALIETVNKW
+485 SLLQTVEAW
-494 STYVASGSDPDFS
+494 SSYVASGIDPDFS

-541 TDAQVISTDGTPI
+541 SDAQVISTDGTPI

-592 SNLDN
+592 SK

>member
-1 MSMERKGYM
+1 MGS
-10 NNLTKRVISC
+10 LTKRILSCLAC
-20 VACIALVLFCIWG
+20 VALILFCIGG
-33 STYVVEHEGHQYDG
+33 SMYVVEREGHQYDG

-59 VFVEGDTIT
+59 VFVEGNTIT

-97 NANIDAISGATYS
+97 NVNIDTISGATYS
-110 SKGFLTAVQTALA
+110 SKGFLSAVEMALG
-123 EAGIVADGSNKSN
+123 EAGIVADGSG
-136 ASVDDYELT
+136 AGAGTAEDYEAT
-145 TDVVVV
+145 ADVVVV

-165 ENGKNVILLEKSDIL
+165 ENGKSVILLEKSDIL

-199 QEQGVEDSVDLF
+199 KEQGIEDSVELF
-211 IEDTMKS
+211 IEDTIKS
-218 GKEINDPDLV
+218 GKEINDPELV

-260 AKRTHRPTDAE
+260 AKRTHRPVDAE

-282 SALGVRMDELGI
+282 SALGVRLDELGI
-294 EIITGAS
+294 EVVTGAA
-301 VNKIIMTDGKASGVV
+301 VNKIIMEDGKAVGVSGVG
-316 ALGEYGETIT
+316 AYGENIT
-326 VNANAVIVATGG
+326 VHANSVIIATGG

-344 RIVSLRPD
+344 RIVALRPD

-362 TATGDAIDFL
+362 TADGDAIDFL

-379 VDLEQIQ
+379 VDMEQIQ

-436 GGNVWLIANE
+436 GGNVWLIANQ

-460 SGYLVKGD
+460 SGYLVTGA
-468 TLEDLAAAMEFD
+468 DLDELAKAMEFD
-480 SAATA
+480 ANATA
-485 ALIETVNKW
+485 ALKETVSTW
-494 STYVASGSDPDFS
+494 SSYVASGTDADFS

-554 PGLYAAGEVTGGIH
+554 PGLYACGEVTGGIH

-592 SNLDN
+592 SK

>member
-1 MSMERKGYM
+1 M
-10 NNLTKRVISC
+10 NNLTKRIISC

-97 NANIDAISGATYS
+97 NTNIDAISGATYS

-123 EAGIVADGSNKSN
+123 EAGIAADGSNKSN
-136 ASVDDYELT
+136 ASVEDYELT

-165 ENGKNVILLEKSDIL
+165 ENGKKVILLEKSDIL

-301 VNKIIMTDGKASGVV
+301 VNKIIMKDQKASGVV

-485 ALIETVNKW
+485 ALIETVNTW

>member
-1 MSMERKGYM
+1 MSA
-10 NNLTKRVISC
+10 LSKRIVS
-20 VACIALVLFCIWG
+20 CIACVGLIAFCIWG

-47 AAQGFAGEIKVS
+47 AADGFAGEIKVS
-59 VFVEGDTIT
+59 VFVEDGTIT

-97 NANIDAISGATYS
+97 NTQIDAISGATYS
-110 SKGFLTAVQTALA
+110 SRGFLSAVNTALA
-123 EAGIVADGSNKSN
+123 EAGIVADGSHKGNT
-136 ASVDDYELT
+136 ASEDYEAT
-145 TDVVVV
+145 ADVVVV

-165 ENGKNVILLEKSDIL
+165 ENGKKVILLEKSDIL

-199 QEQGVEDSVDLF
+199 KEQGVEDSVDLF
-211 IEDTMKS
+211 VEDTMKS
-218 GKEINDPDLV
+218 GKEINDPELV
-228 RTLAENTSEAIDW
+228 RTLAENTSDAIDW

-282 SALGVRMDELGI
+282 SALGVRLDELGV
-294 EIITGAS
+294 EIITGAT
-301 VNKIIMTDGKASGVV
+301 VNKIIMENGKASGVSGI
-316 ALGEYGETIT
+316 GEYGENIT
-326 VNANAVIVATGG
+326 VHANAVIVATGG

-344 RIVSLRPD
+344 RIVALRPD

-362 TATGDAIDFL
+362 TASGDAIDFL

-425 DAVSAAEVSQT
+425 DAVSAAEVAQT

-480 SAATA
+480 SNATS
-485 ALIETVNKW
+485 ALLKTVETW
-494 STYVASGSDPDFS
+494 SGYVASGIDADFS
-507 RDIGTPLTDLSS
+507 RDIGTPLTDLST

-554 PGLYAAGEVTGGIH
+554 PGLYACGEVTGGIH

-592 SNLDN
+592 SK

>member
-1 MSMERKGYM
+1 M
-10 NNLTKRVISC
+10 NALTKRIFSCLAC
-20 VACIALVLFCIWG
+20 VALIIFCIWG
-33 STYVVEHEGHQYDG
+33 STYVVKHEGHQYDG
-47 AAQGFAGEIKVS
+47 SAEGFAGTISVS
-59 VFVEGDTIT
+59 VYVEGDTIT

-82 GSAIKALRTKILKTQ
+82 GSAIQALRKKILKTQ
-97 NANIDAISGATYS
+97 NTQIDVVSGATYS
-110 SKGFLTAVQTALA
+110 SKGFLTAVDAALA
-123 EAGIVADGSNKSN
+123 EAGVVADGSHISD
-136 ASVDDYELT
+136 AATEDYELT

-151 GGGGAGMTAAITVA
+151 GGGGAGMTAAITIA
-165 ENGKNVILLEKSDIL
+165 ESGKSVIIIEKSDIL

-192 AAETHYE
+192 ACETHYE
-199 QEQGVEDSVDLF
+199 AEQGVEDSVELF

-228 RTLAENTSEAIDW
+228 RTLAENTSAAIDW
-241 LDKENA
+241 LDEENA

-271 GNVTSVGNFLV
+271 GNVTSVGNYLV
-282 SALGVRMDELGI
+282 SALGVRLDELGV
-294 EIITGAS
+294 EIITGTA
-301 VNKIIMTDGKASGVV
+301 VDKVIMEDGKACGVTGV
-316 ALGEYGETIT
+316 GTYGENVT
-326 VNANAVIVATGG
+326 VHAGAVVIATGG

-344 RIVSLRPD
+344 RIVELRPD
-352 LAGYISTNVA
+352 LEGYISTNVA

-372 GEVGADF
+372 GEIGADF

-425 DAVSAAEVSQT
+425 DAVSAAEVAQT
-436 GGNVWLIANE
+436 GGNVWLIANQ

-460 SGYLVKGD
+460 SGYLVTGE
-468 TLEDLAAAMEFD
+468 TLEELAAAMEFD
-480 SAATA
+480 QAATE
-485 ALIETVNKW
+485 ALLETVETW
-494 STYVASGSDPDFS
+494 SGYVSSGVDADFS

-541 TDAQVISTDGTPI
+541 TEAQVISTDGNPI
-554 PGLYAAGEVTGGIH
+554 PGLYACGEVTGGIH

-592 SNLDN
+592 AKYCEN

>member
-1 MSMERKGYM
+1 MGS
-10 NNLTKRVISC
+10 LTKRILSCLAC
-20 VACIALVLFCIWG
+20 VALIVFCIGG
-33 STYVVEHEGHQYDG
+33 SMYVVEREGHQYDG

-59 VFVEGDTIT
+59 VFVEGNTIT

-97 NANIDAISGATYS
+97 NVNIDTISGATYS
-110 SKGFLTAVQTALA
+110 SKGFLSAVEMALG
-123 EAGIVADGSNKSN
+123 EAGIVADGSG
-136 ASVDDYELT
+136 AGAGTAEDYEAT
-145 TDVVVV
+145 ADVVVV

-165 ENGKNVILLEKSDIL
+165 ENGKSVILLEKSDIL

-199 QEQGVEDSVDLF
+199 KEQGIEDSVELF

-218 GKEINDPDLV
+218 GKEINDPELV

-260 AKRTHRPTDAE
+260 AKRTHRPVDAE

-282 SALGVRMDELGI
+282 SALGVRLDELGI
-294 EIITGAS
+294 EVVTGAA
-301 VNKIIMTDGKASGVV
+301 VNKIIMEDGKAVGVSGVG
-316 ALGEYGETIT
+316 AYGENIT
-326 VNANAVIVATGG
+326 VHANSVIIATGG

-344 RIVSLRPD
+344 RIVALRPD

-362 TATGDAIDFL
+362 TADGDAIDFL

-379 VDLEQIQ
+379 VDMEQIQ

-436 GGNVWLIANE
+436 GGNVWLIANQ

-460 SGYLVKGD
+460 SGYLVTGA
-468 TLEDLAAAMEFD
+468 DLDELAKAMEFD
-480 SAATA
+480 ANATA
-485 ALIETVNKW
+485 ALKETVSTW
-494 STYVASGSDPDFS
+494 SSYVASGTDADFS

-554 PGLYAAGEVTGGIH
+554 PGLYACGEVTGGIH

-592 SNLDN
+592 SK

>member
-1 MSMERKGYM
+1 MGS
-10 NNLTKRVISC
+10 LTKRILSCLAC
-20 VACIALVLFCIWG
+20 VALIVFCIGG
-33 STYVVEHEGHQYDG
+33 SMYVVEREGHQYDG

-59 VFVEGDTIT
+59 VFVEGNTIT

-97 NANIDAISGATYS
+97 NVNIDTISGATYS
-110 SKGFLTAVQTALA
+110 SKGFLSAVEMALG
-123 EAGIVADGSNKSN
+123 EAGIVADGSG
-136 ASVDDYELT
+136 AGEGTAEDYEAT

-165 ENGKNVILLEKSDIL
+165 ENGKSVILLEKSDIL

-199 QEQGVEDSVDLF
+199 KEQGIEDSVELF
-211 IEDTMKS
+211 IEDTIKS
-218 GKEINDPDLV
+218 GKEINDPELV

-260 AKRTHRPTDAE
+260 AKRTHRPVDAE

-282 SALGVRMDELGI
+282 SALGVRLDELGI
-294 EIITGAS
+294 EVVTGAA
-301 VNKIIMTDGKASGVV
+301 VNKIIMEDGKAVGVSGVG
-316 ALGEYGETIT
+316 AYGENIT
-326 VNANAVIVATGG
+326 VHANSVIIATGG

-344 RIVSLRPD
+344 RIVALRPD

-362 TATGDAIDFL
+362 TADGDAIDFL

-379 VDLEQIQ
+379 VDMEQIQ

-436 GGNVWLIANE
+436 GGNVWLIANQ

-460 SGYLVKGD
+460 SGYLVTGA
-468 TLEDLAAAMEFD
+468 DLDELAKAMEFD
-480 SAATA
+480 ANATA
-485 ALIETVNKW
+485 ALKETVSTW
-494 STYVASGSDPDFS
+494 SSYVASGTDADFS

-554 PGLYAAGEVTGGIH
+554 PGLYACGEVTGGIH

-592 SNLDN
+592 SK

>member
-1 MSMERKGYM
+1 MGS
-10 NNLTKRVISC
+10 LTKRILSCLAC
-20 VACIALVLFCIWG
+20 VALIVFCIGG
-33 STYVVEHEGHQYDG
+33 SMYVVEHEGHQYDG

-59 VFVEGDTIT
+59 VFVEGNTIT

-97 NANIDAISGATYS
+97 NVNIDTISGATYS
-110 SKGFLTAVQTALA
+110 SKGFLEAVGVALG
-123 EAGIVADGSNKSN
+123 EAGIVADGSG
-136 ASVDDYELT
+136 AGAGTAEDYEAT
-145 TDVVVV
+145 ADVVVV

-165 ENGKNVILLEKSDIL
+165 ENGKSVILLEKSDIL

-199 QEQGVEDSVDLF
+199 KEQGIEDSVELF
-211 IEDTMKS
+211 IEDTIKS
-218 GKEINDPDLV
+218 GKEINDPELV

-260 AKRTHRPTDAE
+260 AKRTHRPVDAE

-282 SALGVRMDELGI
+282 SALGVRLDELGI
-294 EIITGAS
+294 EVVTGAA
-301 VNKIIMTDGKASGVV
+301 VNKIIMEDGKAVGVSGVG
-316 ALGEYGETIT
+316 AYGENIT
-326 VNANAVIVATGG
+326 VHANSVIIATGG

-344 RIVSLRPD
+344 RIVALRPD

-362 TATGDAIDFL
+362 TADGDAIDFL

-379 VDLEQIQ
+379 VDMEQIQ

-436 GGNVWLIANE
+436 GGNVWLIANQ

-460 SGYLVKGD
+460 SGYLVTGA
-468 TLEDLAAAMEFD
+468 DLDELAKAMEFD
-480 SAATA
+480 ANATA
-485 ALIETVNKW
+485 ALKETVSTW
-494 STYVASGSDPDFS
+494 SSYVASGTDADFS

-554 PGLYAAGEVTGGIH
+554 PGLYACGEVTGGIH

-592 SNLDN
+592 SK